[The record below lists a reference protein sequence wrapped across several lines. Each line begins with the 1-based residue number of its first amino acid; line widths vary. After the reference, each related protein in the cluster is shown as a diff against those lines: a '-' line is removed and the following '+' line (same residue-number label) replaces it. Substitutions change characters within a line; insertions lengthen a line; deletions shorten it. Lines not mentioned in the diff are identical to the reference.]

1 MTRYIT
7 LFIFA
12 VHALFAVAQS
22 TVSEQY
28 RNQVLEYNQ
37 DLKAAERNIQS
48 SIELQKAA
56 KGDMLPHISAG
67 ASYKYTVSP
76 LEVSTE
82 IPNLGM
88 LNVGGNNYHNY
99 GITATAVQ
107 PIFTGGRVLQSIKM
121 AEHNT
126 SYSRNIADILKLN
139 VSYQADVQYWST
151 VAHKEVAD
159 ITKQY
164 KSSVENFANVV
175 KQRVD
180 LGLIDPQELLMAE
193 VKLNEAE
200 LQLMQSKNMFSVGIM
215 AMNSLIGMELESE
228 INIDS
233 IVMAPPLLS
242 QSTGNALH
250 PQLMLAQS
258 NIDMAETKIKIA
270 KSKYNPQLFVGVDG
284 SYSSPGY
291 NLQKDLDWNG
301 AVYAKLSIPI
311 WSGGKRGSES
321 RAEKQKHLAAQYS
334 YQKVEDAVNLET
346 KTAIANYNEA
356 WNRINLTDKS
366 LQKATE
372 NETKAIER
380 YKEGNISIVEVIE
393 AQIYTLNARTACVQS
408 KLEAQVA
415 YAEYMRTTG
424 MYAKDV

>member
-1 MTRYIT
+1 MTRYIILFVLAAQT
-7 LFIFA
+7 LF
-12 VHALFAVAQS
+12 VGAQS
-22 TVSEQY
+22 TVSEKY

-37 DLKAAERNIQS
+37 DLKAAERNIQA

-67 ASYKYTVSP
+67 ASYKYTVNP
-76 LEVSTE
+76 LEISTE

-99 GITATAVQ
+99 GVTATAVQ

-126 SYSRNIADILKLN
+126 SYSQNIADILKLN

-151 VAHKEVAD
+151 VAYREITD

-164 KSSVENFANVV
+164 QSSVANFAKVV

-200 LQLMQSKNMFSVGIM
+200 LRYLQSQNMFNVGIM
-215 AMNSLIGMELESE
+215 AMNSLIGMDLESE
-228 INIDS
+228 INLDS
-233 IVMAPPLLS
+233 IVTTPPLLRQS
-242 QSTGNALH
+242 QNNKLH
-250 PQLMLAQS
+250 PELMLAQN
-258 NIDMAETKIKIA
+258 NIDMAETKIKLA
-270 KSKYNPQLFVGVDG
+270 KSKYNPQLFIGVDG
-284 SYSSPGY
+284 SYSAPGY
-291 NLQKDLDWNG
+291 DLKKDLDWNG
-301 AVYAKLSIPI
+301 SVYAKLSIPI

-321 RAEKQKHLAAQYS
+321 RAEKQKHLAAQYG

-366 LQKATE
+366 LQKAIE
-372 NETKAIER
+372 NESKAMER
-380 YKEGNISIVEVIE
+380 YKEGNISIVEVID

-424 MYAKDV
+424 IYAED